1 MADHKVNIKENAKND
16 MYLDLA
22 GELKK
27 QWNMKMTVIPIII
40 GALGTIKKKLDK
52 GTGRVGNRRTGRG
65 HPNYNITISKNT
77 EKSSGD

>member
-40 GALGTIKKKLDK
+40 GALGTIKK
-52 GTGRVGNRRTGRG
+52 T
-65 HPNYNITISKNT
+65 
-77 EKSSGD
+77 